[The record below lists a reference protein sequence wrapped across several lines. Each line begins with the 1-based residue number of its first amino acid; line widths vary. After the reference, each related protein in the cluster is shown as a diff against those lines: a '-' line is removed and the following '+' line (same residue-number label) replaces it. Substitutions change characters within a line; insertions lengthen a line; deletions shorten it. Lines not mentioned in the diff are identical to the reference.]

1 MRRELDAIMNEFE
14 DPLRTNIDFTDR
26 ESGENSM
33 DLIASFDTKPDLKM
47 PIRHGVFLWGT
58 NRLSEWVHA
67 DELELAAGI
76 VPGYRAFRRE
86 PCESESDRDNGFA
99 RLWYGEQSFR
109 AKPIVWLEVEP
120 EGFHVGQRVEVKSDY
135 GKRQPG
141 LATIVEIKWNRY
153 EKRIEYSLRGVDL
166 KLNRIFFA
174 DELRPA
180 IKLKEFAQPNI
191 TVGVATGDDLPS
203 LASN

>member
-1 MRRELDAIMNEFE
+1 MNEFE
-14 DPLRTNIDFTDR
+14 NPLPSNIDFTDR

-33 DLIASFDTKPDLKM
+33 DLISSFDTKPDLKM

-67 DELELAAGI
+67 DELELAAEI
-76 VPGYRAFRRE
+76 VPGYRVFRRE
-86 PCESESDRDNGFA
+86 PCENESDRETGHA
-99 RLWYGEQSFR
+99 RLWYGRQSFR

-120 EGFHVGQRVEVKSDY
+120 EGFEVGQRVEVKSDY

-141 LATIVEIKWNRY
+141 LATIAEMNWNRY

-166 KLNRIFFA
+166 KLNRVFFA
-174 DELRPA
+174 SELRPA
-180 IKLKEFAQPNI
+180 IKLKEFVQ
-191 TVGVATGDDLPS
+191 
-203 LASN
+203 SNFNG